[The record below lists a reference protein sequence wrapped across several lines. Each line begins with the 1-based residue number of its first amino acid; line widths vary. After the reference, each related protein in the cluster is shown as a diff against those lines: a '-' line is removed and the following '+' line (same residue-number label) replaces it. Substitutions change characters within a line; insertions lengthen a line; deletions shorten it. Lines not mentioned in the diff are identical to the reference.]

1 MRGIEKLAE
10 TVAVTLGP
18 RGRNVLLDKA
28 SMLGVRKSLSGLEPC
43 VGHDPSCCAATCLA
57 ARALVQGEFSAPQI
71 VNDGVSLG
79 FLGGDT
85 FALAS

>member
-28 SMLGVRKSLSGLEPC
+28 SSPSLRHGYSGWEWACL
-43 VGHDPSCCAATCLA
+43 VLA

-71 VNDGVSLG
+71 VNDGDSPG
-79 FLGGDT
+79 CIGDDT
-85 FALAS
+85 FVLAW